1 MNYST
6 LERILSNE
14 RLAPYLSKHNGDH
27 EKAIQHYKA
36 NIKISESFY
45 AGIAILEVGLRNN
58 IDLQLRRKYSTV
70 NWFDSSYFL
79 NDVSNFQIDRIHDAR
94 RAIIKEK
101 KTVTSG
107 KMVAELTF
115 GFWTS
120 LFDSKFERVFWKDLR
135 LVFPKCPKN
144 DRQRKNVS
152 SKLNS
157 IRKLRNRVF
166 HHESIAWSINAL
178 WKYEKEIIEG
188 INWLNGDLYT
198 FFSDIIRIK
207 EVLSQQEQYIAG

>member
-70 NWFDSSYFL
+70 NWFDSSNFL

-101 KTVTSG
+101 KTAPSTSASPGAQVTRLIHGRPHTYITQFSQCRCIKNVKNDSTLHISPTWCTGDTSG
-107 KMVAELTF
+107 ELM
-115 GFWTS
+115 S
-120 LFDSKFERVFWKDLR
+120 
-135 LVFPKCPKN
+135 P
-144 DRQRKNVS
+144 
-152 SKLNS
+152 SKL
-157 IRKLRNRVF
+157 L
-166 HHESIAWSINAL
+166 
-178 WKYEKEIIEG
+178 
-188 INWLNGDLYT
+188 
-198 FFSDIIRIK
+198 FS
-207 EVLSQQEQYIAG
+207 